1 MVGRS
6 CGVPERGRVGWC
18 ESQPPLRARTAAAPP
33 PVPQERS
40 VHPADPV
47 AADARAGRRA
57 ERWLAHGA
65 RVGLLLVLLLAVV
78 LTLTP
83 AAPLQGLFEF
93 HESLGRLV
101 SRITLGQTDV
111 SVEEAE
117 AFANVLLF
125 VPIGFLLRLAL
136 PRVWSTLLLAVAT
149 AGSLGIEVVQYLLL
163 PGRTPSLVDVLTN
176 GGGTAIGLVVGVD
189 VQRLV
194 RWWARRRR
202 AQHVGVRGGS

>member
-1 MVGRS
+1 MHS
-6 CGVPERGRVGWC
+6 
-18 ESQPPLRARTAAAPP
+18 
-33 PVPQERS
+33 
-40 VHPADPV
+40 ADPV
-47 AADARAGRRA
+47 AAAARPDSRA
-57 ERWLAHGA
+57 ERWLAYAA
-65 RVGLLLVLLLAVV
+65 RVALLLVLLVAVV

-83 AAPLQGLFEF
+83 DAPMRGLFEF

-117 AFANVLLF
+117 ALANVLLF
-125 VPIGFLLRLAL
+125 VPIGCLLRLAL
-136 PRVWSTLLLAVAT
+136 PRVWSTLLLAMAT

-163 PGRTPSLVDVLTN
+163 PDRTPSLVDVLTN

-194 RWWARRRR
+194 RWWVRRR
-202 AQHVGVRGGS
+202 AFRLGVRGGS

>member
-1 MVGRS
+1 M
-6 CGVPERGRVGWC
+6 
-18 ESQPPLRARTAAAPP
+18 
-33 PVPQERS
+33 
-40 VHPADPV
+40 HPADPV
-47 AADARAGRRA
+47 VAAARRDPRA
-57 ERWLAHGA
+57 ERWLAYGA
-65 RVGLLLVLLLAVV
+65 RVALLLVMLFAVV

-83 AAPLQGLFEF
+83 DAPMRGLFEF
-93 HESLGRLV
+93 HDSLGRLV
-101 SRITLGQTDV
+101 SRMTLGQTDV

-117 AFANVLLF
+117 ALANVLLF

-163 PGRTPSLVDVLTN
+163 PDRTPSLVDVLTN

-194 RWWARRRR
+194 RWWARRRS
-202 AQHVGVRGGS
+202 AELGVRGGS

>member
-1 MVGRS
+1 M
-6 CGVPERGRVGWC
+6 
-18 ESQPPLRARTAAAPP
+18 
-33 PVPQERS
+33 
-40 VHPADPV
+40 HPADPV
-47 AADARAGRRA
+47 EVARSDSRSERRLA
-57 ERWLAHGA
+57 SGAWLA
-65 RVGLLLVLLLAVV
+65 LLLVLLLAVV

-83 AAPLQGLFEF
+83 AAPDQGLSDF

-101 SRITLGQTDV
+101 SRLTLGQTDV

-125 VPIGFLLRLAL
+125 VPIGLLLRLAL
-136 PRVWSTLLLAVAT
+136 PRAWSSLLLAMAT

-176 GGGTAIGLVVGVD
+176 GGGTAIGLVVGAD

-194 RWWARRRR
+194 RWWSRRR
-202 AQHVGVRGGS
+202 ASPTR